1 MNRNAHCGDLSA
13 VLLQNLNPLVNLI
26 RVPDKKIILMDEWES
41 KIKAIVESTW
51 KTDVN
56 SLSGVPSWML
66 VLIKAVLQ
74 KTGSEYLTD
83 VWPNMEVFFH
93 GGISFEPY
101 RDQYKALIPSDRMHY
116 METYNASEGFF
127 GLQDNPEEHSLLLM
141 IDYSVF
147 YEFIPINEV
156 GEEHPTVLPLEA
168 VEVGKNYAMV
178 ITTSGGLWRYQIGD
192 TVRFTSLYPHKFV
205 ISGRTKNFINA
216 FGEELMVDLS
226 LIHISEPT
234 RH

>member
-1 MNRNAHCGDLSA
+1 
-13 VLLQNLNPLVNLI
+13 
-26 RVPDKKIILMDEWES
+26 MDAGTNQGR
-41 KIKAIVESTW
+41 IT
-51 KTDVN
+51 
-56 SLSGVPSWML
+56 
-66 VLIKAVLQ
+66 

-156 GEEHPTVLPLEA
+156 G
-168 VEVGKNYAMV
+168 KN
-178 ITTSGGLWRYQIGD
+178 IRPSFR
-192 TVRFTSLYPHKFV
+192 
-205 ISGRTKNFINA
+205 
-216 FGEELMVDLS
+216 
-226 LIHISEPT
+226 
-234 RH
+234 

>member
-1 MNRNAHCGDLSA
+1 
-13 VLLQNLNPLVNLI
+13 
-26 RVPDKKIILMDEWES
+26 MDEWES

-205 ISGRTKNFINA
+205 IS
-216 FGEELMVDLS
+216 
-226 LIHISEPT
+226 
-234 RH
+234 